1 MTTRVEKIVEI
12 PSTAPGTS
20 RTLKAISYG
29 NPESRPKVYLQAA
42 LHADET
48 PGILVLHYLQ
58 QLLDAADNRGEIIGY
73 ITLVPMANP
82 LGTDQR
88 VFGHMIG
95 RYSYSTGVNFNRGH
109 TDVTEQVVREIKGKL
124 SDDVDQNTQLIRQA
138 LKKAVSNLPAQNEVA
153 FLKRALLSWT
163 IDADICLDL
172 HCDEESMLYLFTTK
186 STQAQGEALSTQLG
200 CEACI
205 SYELVNGDTFDE
217 AAAVPW
223 VNLAKRFPDKP
234 IAPPPMSITVEYRG
248 QSEVYPDQA
257 SEDARRLFKYLQRT
271 NIIEGDPGTLPSAI
285 CKATPL
291 SGLEH
296 VRAPEAGLVVH
307 IKEVGAHVNAGDV
320 VSRLLNPYTSVMQDI
335 KTRVT
340 GKVLSRCIAR
350 MVGQGEVMVAVVGDQ
365 PFERVAGE
373 TLLSD

>member
-1 MTTRVEKIVEI
+1 MTTRVEKILEI

-271 NIIEGDPGTLPSAI
+271 NIIEGDPGTLPSA
-285 CKATPL
+285 
-291 SGLEH
+291 
-296 VRAPEAGLVVH
+296 
-307 IKEVGAHVNAGDV
+307 
-320 VSRLLNPYTSVMQDI
+320 
-335 KTRVT
+335 
-340 GKVLSRCIAR
+340 
-350 MVGQGEVMVAVVGDQ
+350 
-365 PFERVAGE
+365 
-373 TLLSD
+373 